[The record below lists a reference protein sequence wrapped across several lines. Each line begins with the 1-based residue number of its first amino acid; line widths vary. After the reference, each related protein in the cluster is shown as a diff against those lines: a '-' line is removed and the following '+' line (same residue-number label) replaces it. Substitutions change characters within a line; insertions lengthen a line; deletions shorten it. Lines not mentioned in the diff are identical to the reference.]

1 MWAAFAQI
9 PAHLQRGML
18 SSHPRIISLGEPL
31 IRRTDMSR
39 AIGFITA
46 IAVLWASNAIAQ
58 SAEPQP
64 AARIVVDQPLAEPL
78 SRGVVILQYRTE
90 NLQIVPVFGPKAL
103 DVSPRIGHLHVAVD
117 GASWV
122 WAETS
127 GGPIIVAGLPAG
139 PHKVEI
145 TPVNANHQPL
155 DRSIVIEF
163 VIPGGK
169 AAK

>member
-1 MWAAFAQI
+1 MV
-9 PAHLQRGML
+9 RGF
-18 SSHPRIISLGEPL
+18 
-31 IRRTDMSR
+31 
-39 AIGFITA
+39 IGFVVA
-46 IAVLWASNAIAQ
+46 IAVLWTSNAISQTALTEQ
-58 SAEPQP
+58 QP
-64 AARIVVDQPLAEPL
+64 AAKILVDPPLAEPL
-78 SRGVVILQYRTE
+78 SRGVVILHYRTE
-90 NLQIVPVFGPKAL
+90 HLQIVPVFGPKAL

-155 DRSIVIEF
+155 DRTVLVEF
-163 VIPGGK
+163 VIPGGM